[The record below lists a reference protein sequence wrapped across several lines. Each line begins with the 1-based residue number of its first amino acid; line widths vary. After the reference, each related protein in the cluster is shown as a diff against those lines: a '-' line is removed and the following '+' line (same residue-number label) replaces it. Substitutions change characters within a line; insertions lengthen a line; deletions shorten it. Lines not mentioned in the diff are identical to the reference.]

1 MLAINDYSTNNHNLQ
16 QRSLQSNLKPEHLQE
31 WLDSAVDPDLV
42 KLNVKSLSGFEPYE
56 YLLYGLPD
64 SERRN
69 DGRLRDKWLKRYHHV
84 EHGGWRVS
92 GVDVLTGDDA
102 DWGQFKPDRPYH
114 YIEQPKGFGPASKS
128 KNKTL
133 KYEAPPKVPT
143 EIFALKVTLPIW
155 KAIAKRYDVELPE
168 NILVTDNG
176 RAFDFWAWV
185 IENPKIPIIVTEG
198 AKKAGALL
206 TAGYAAIALPGIYN
220 GYRQDKNGHG
230 NKIGFPYLIPQL
242 EAFATEGR
250 EIVFCFDNDAKPK
263 TIKNVRTAIAKTG
276 KLFVKAGCRVSVI
289 TWSYPEKGVDDL
301 IVARGQDCFDQL
313 YKARLPLS
321 KFNLISLLD
330 LSKYSPLKVNERYL
344 SDNLIPP
351 KDAQIIGLRSPK
363 NTGKTEWLSLR
374 VQQAIYQG
382 KPVLVLT
389 HRIQLAKALC
399 ARFGIDHI
407 EKIRSSET
415 KGILGYG
422 LCIDSLHPNSQA
434 HFNPEDWNEAVL
446 ILDECEQVI
455 WHALDSST
463 CQNNRVAIIENFQ
476 QLLKV
481 VIDTGGKIYLS
492 DADLSCIAIDY
503 VQKLIDLPVK
513 TWVVENVYC
522 SSKKR
527 KLISYSGSDPS
538 ELVTALVNAIKRGEK
553 PLIHTTGQKAKSR
566 WGSINLE
573 LYLKQLFPELKIL
586 RIDRDSVSDP
596 KHPAYGCMSNLNAIL
611 GNYDVAIASPVIETG
626 VSIDLKGH
634 FDSVW
639 CIAQGVQTVDAVAQ
653 AVERLREDV
662 PRHIWV
668 KTTAKG
674 NRIGNGSTSIRG
686 LLRSQHKL
694 TTANV
699 RLLQQAGIDEFDELD
714 ADFSLESLNTWA
726 KRACVVNAG
735 KNDYRNEV
743 INKLLLEGYE
753 LAEPTDDDIE
763 GSGEV
768 KEQIDDVRNQNYREY
783 CQAVPEAKTPTNAEL
798 EELSSKKAKTQEE
811 RHAERKG
818 NLIKRYGIEITP
830 ELVEQ
835 DDDGWYPQ
843 LQLHYYLTVGNIYL
857 AERDRRSLSR
867 IKEQGNN
874 RAFKPDVNKKQLSAQ
889 VKTLQLIGIEQFL
902 NSDTEFTKHS
912 LAQWFEKIIQ
922 LRFDIQTVLGVA
934 INPEKDTAIAVAQR
948 ILKKLGLKLE
958 FDRQV
963 RLDGERVRFYRGC
976 NLNLDRRSPV
986 LKGWLERDA
995 SAQGVTPSS
1004 KEDIYTEV
1012 VTAA

>member
-1 MLAINDYSTNNHNLQ
+1 MNTKNQHNNIIAYQDRQFGLASQ
-16 QRSLQSNLKPEHLQE
+16 PQSPDPNLKPEHLQE
-31 WLDSAVDPDLV
+31 WRDSAVDPDLV
-42 KLNVKSLSGFEPYE
+42 KLNVKSLSRFEPYE
-56 YLLYGLPD
+56 YLFYGLPD

-92 GVDVLTGDDA
+92 SVDVLTGDDA
-102 DWGQFKPDRPYH
+102 DWGQFKADRPYH
-114 YIEQPKGFGPASKS
+114 YIEQPKGFGPASKT
-128 KNKTL
+128 KTKII

-155 KAIAKRYDVELPE
+155 KAIAKRYGVELPE
-168 NILVTDNG
+168 NIIVADNG
-176 RAFDFWAWV
+176 RAFDVWEWIKA
-185 IENPKIPIIVTEG
+185 NPQIPIIITEG

-220 GYRQDKNGHG
+220 GYRQNKDDYG
-230 NKIGFPYLIPQL
+230 NKIGLPYLIPQL

-250 EIVFCFDNDAKPK
+250 EIVFGFDNDAKPK

-276 KLFVKAGCRVSVI
+276 KLFVRAGCRVSVI

-301 IVARGQDCFDQL
+301 IVTRGQDCFDKL
-313 YKARLPLS
+313 YNTRLPLS
-321 KFNLISLLD
+321 KFNLASILNLA
-330 LSKYSPLKVNERYL
+330 KYNPLQINQRYL
-344 SDNLIPP
+344 GDNLVPP
-351 KDAQIIGLRSPK
+351 KDAQIIGVRSPK
-363 NTGKTEWLSLR
+363 GTGKTKWLIPI
-374 VQQAIYQG
+374 VKQAMALG
-382 KPVLVLT
+382 KPVLVIT
-389 HRIQLAKALC
+389 HRVQLAKSLC
-399 ARFGIDHI
+399 HKDQFGIDHI
-407 EKIRSSET
+407 EEVRSSET
-415 KGILGYG
+415 KGILGYA
-422 LCIDSLHPNSQA
+422 LCIDSLHPNSKQT
-434 HFNPEDWNEAVL
+434 HFNPEDWSEAIV
-446 ILDECEQVI
+446 ILDEVEQVI
-455 WHALDSST
+455 WHMLDSST
-463 CQNNRVAIIENFQ
+463 CQDNRVAIIENFQ

-481 VIDTGGKIYLS
+481 VIGTGGKIYLS

-503 VQKLIDLPVK
+503 VQKLIDLPVR
-513 TWVVENVYC
+513 TWVVENVYGR
-522 SSKKR
+522 SKKR

-538 ELVTALVNAIKRGEK
+538 ELVTALVATIARGEK
-553 PLIHTTGQKAKSR
+553 TLIHATGQKAKSR

-573 LYLKQLFPELKIL
+573 LYLKQLFPDLKIL

-596 KHPAYGCMSNLNAIL
+596 KHPAYGCMSDLNAIL

-662 PRHIWV
+662 PRHVWV

-735 KNDYRNEV
+735 KNNYRNEV
-743 INKLLLEGYE
+743 INKLLSEGYE
-753 LAEPTDDDIE
+753 LAEPTDDDIQN
-763 GSGEV
+763 SGEI
-768 KEQIDDVRNQNYREY
+768 KEQIDDIRNQNYQEY
-783 CQAVPEAKTPTNAEL
+783 CQAIPQAKTPTDAEL
-798 EELSSKKAKTQEE
+798 EELGSKKAKTQEE

-818 NLIKRYGIEITP
+818 NLIKRYGIEVTP
-830 ELVEQ
+830 ELVEK
-835 DDDGWYPQ
+835 DDRGWYPQ
-843 LQLHYYLTVGNIYL
+843 LQLQYYLTVGSKYL

-867 IKEQGNN
+867 IKEQGDN

-889 VKTLQLIGIEQFL
+889 VKTLQLIGIEQF
-902 NSDTEFTKHS
+902 
-912 LAQWFEKIIQ
+912 
-922 LRFDIQTVLGVA
+922 
-934 INPEKDTAIAVAQR
+934 
-948 ILKKLGLKLE
+948 
-958 FDRQV
+958 
-963 RLDGERVRFYRGC
+963 
-976 NLNLDRRSPV
+976 
-986 LKGWLERDA
+986 
-995 SAQGVTPSS
+995 
-1004 KEDIYTEV
+1004 
-1012 VTAA
+1012 